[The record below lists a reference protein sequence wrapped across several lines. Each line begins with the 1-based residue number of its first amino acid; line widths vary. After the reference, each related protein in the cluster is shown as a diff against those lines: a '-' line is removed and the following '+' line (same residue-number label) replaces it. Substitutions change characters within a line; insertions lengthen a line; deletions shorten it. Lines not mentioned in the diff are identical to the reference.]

1 MRVTVKV
8 NNELIPHQKDET
20 LVGSKE
26 HQCLHAINSHYILL
40 DSGGKYWLIVTPGFS
55 SLNFFQTVH
64 GSKNLGNK

>member
-40 DSGGKYWLIVTPGFS
+40 DSGGKY
-55 SLNFFQTVH
+55 
-64 GSKNLGNK
+64 